1 MLPFG
6 IGFGELVIIALVLLL
21 VVGPKDLPK
30 IAQEVGKNVRK
41 ARRMLAQIQDSAEV
55 DEIKRAVY
63 GEGPKPAW
71 QRPEALMRPP
81 VVVDA
86 PPPPPP
92 PTTSEPTET
101 TAGATPAVV
110 DAPVDETHEND
121 DGAPVARLSGPAAAV
136 ARAEAEAVALAPP
149 APPPAAKVEP

>member
-86 PPPPPP
+86 PPPPPSQV
-92 PTTSEPTET
+92 TSEPTET
-101 TAGATPAVV
+101 TAGAATTPA
-110 DAPVDETHEND
+110 AALADETHDND

-136 ARAEAEAVALAPP
+136 ARAEAEAVALAP
-149 APPPAAKVEP
+149 AVPPAKAEP

>member
-55 DEIKRAVY
+55 AGASLSGVTAPKSVAPGSRRAVSAS
-63 GEGPKPAW
+63 GGGKGRSAGTCSGL
-71 QRPEALMRPP
+71 A
-81 VVVDA
+81 
-86 PPPPPP
+86 
-92 PTTSEPTET
+92 
-101 TAGATPAVV
+101 AGADHNT
-110 DAPVDETHEND
+110 
-121 DGAPVARLSGPAAAV
+121 GAAHAAASGPTNRTSARRARWTLSAMDVPVASPR
-136 ARAEAEAVALAPP
+136 
-149 APPPAAKVEP
+149 

>member
-86 PPPPPP
+86 PPPPPLQA
-92 PTTSEPTET
+92 TSEPTET
-101 TAGATPAVV
+101 TAGAATTPA
-110 DAPVDETHEND
+110 AALADETHDND

-136 ARAEAEAVALAPP
+136 ARAEAEAVALAPTV
-149 APPPAAKVEP
+149 PPAKAEP

>member
-86 PPPPPP
+86 PPPPPSQA
-92 PTTSEPTET
+92 TSEPTET
-101 TAGATPAVV
+101 TAGAATTPA
-110 DAPVDETHEND
+110 AALADETHDND

-136 ARAEAEAVALAPP
+136 ARAEAEAVALAPA
-149 APPPAAKVEP
+149 APPAKAEP

>member
-6 IGFGELVIIALVLLL
+6 IGFGELVIIALVVLL
-21 VVGPKDLPK
+21 VVGPKDMPK
-30 IAQEVGKNVRK
+30 IAQELGKNVRK

-71 QRPEALMRPP
+71 QRPEPLMRPP
-81 VVVDA
+81 VVVD
-86 PPPPPP
+86 PPPP
-92 PTTSEPTET
+92 PTPVAPEPTET
-101 TAGATPAVV
+101 TPSATPEA
-110 DAPVDETHEND
+110 APAHAGDPHEAD

-136 ARAEAEAVALAPP
+136 ARAEAEAVAAP
-149 APPPAAKVEP
+149 APAPLPRVEP

>member
-41 ARRMLAQIQDSAEV
+41 ARRMLAQIQESSEV

-81 VVVDA
+81 VVADA
-86 PPPPPP
+86 PPPPP
-92 PTTSEPTET
+92 EPTET
-101 TAGATPAVV
+101 TPGAVPTPESTA
-110 DAPVDETHEND
+110 VDEAHEAD

-136 ARAEAEAVALAPP
+136 ARAEAEARDPVGPTTP
-149 APPPAAKVEP
+149 SKVEP

>member
-86 PPPPPP
+86 PPPP
-92 PTTSEPTET
+92 TTSEPTET

-110 DAPVDETHEND
+110 DAPLDETHEND

-136 ARAEAEAVALAPP
+136 ARAEAEAVARGPP
-149 APPPAAKVEP
+149 APPPAAKAEP

>member
-86 PPPPPP
+86 PPPPPSQV
-92 PTTSEPTET
+92 TSEPTET
-101 TAGATPAVV
+101 TAGAATTPA
-110 DAPVDETHEND
+110 AALADETHDND

-136 ARAEAEAVALAPP
+136 ARAEAEAVALAPTV
-149 APPPAAKVEP
+149 PPAKAEP